1 MNRISKG
8 QIYNV
13 ERTFSGQSSRGPYEL
28 VVVREGEKKK
38 NTEINIWVTNTPSGV
53 SKGDRFRIAEI
64 TEVSYRWK
72 KDKVWNPSKRCEE
85 EGWQPSVDVNASIA
99 RIPSDLDGIDVPGNP
114 DFDGL
119 DNPFDN
125 DALIEAGELPL

>member
-8 QIYNV
+8 QIYCV
-13 ERTFSGQSSRGPYEL
+13 ERTFSGTSSHGPYEL
-28 VVVREGEKKK
+28 VVVREGTKK

-53 SKGDRFRIAEI
+53 AKGDRFRLNEI

-99 RIPSDLDGIDVPGNP
+99 RIPNDLDGIDIPGNA

>member
-8 QIYNV
+8 QIYTV
-13 ERTFSGQSSRGPYEL
+13 ERTFSGQSSKGSYEL

-38 NTEINIWVTNTPSGV
+38 NTEINIWVTNNPSGV
-53 SKGDRFRIAEI
+53 AKGDRFRLNEI

-99 RIPSDLDGIDVPGNP
+99 RIPSDLDGIDIPGNP